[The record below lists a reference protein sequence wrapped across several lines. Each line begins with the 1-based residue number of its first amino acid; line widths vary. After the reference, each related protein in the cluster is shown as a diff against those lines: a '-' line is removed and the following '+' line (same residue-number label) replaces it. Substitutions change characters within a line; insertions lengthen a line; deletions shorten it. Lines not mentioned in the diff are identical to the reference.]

1 MPDLFPLAAMN
12 ATMPAKSNT
21 GRRREAAFHM
31 RFVRTL
37 VLLAIAACATAD
49 VHADEFPARPIRIIV
64 TTSAGGMTDIA
75 ARILGQ
81 HIAERTGQ
89 SVIIDDRPGASG
101 NTALEAVAKADPDGY
116 TLAFAN
122 TGNVVVNPV
131 LYRHMT
137 FDPLADLVPVGPLGT
152 VPLFL
157 VTNSFVPS
165 ADLED
170 FIAYLRA
177 HPDKVSYAAAGAG
190 TTPDLTAHEF
200 ARRVGLS
207 LVSVPFHGTEPAVTA
222 LLGNDVQF
230 TFVAMGPHMELMRQG
245 KLRVLAAATAQRAS
259 FLPDVPTFGEQGLS
273 GLETTTWYALFAPRG
288 TPQPIVDQLNS
299 YVRETLDDDS
309 TKQKLEASFIEPL
322 VLTHESFA
330 DLVRTD
336 AAKWQRIVRDVG
348 MILD

>member
-1 MPDLFPLAAMN
+1 
-12 ATMPAKSNT
+12 
-21 GRRREAAFHM
+21 M
-31 RFVRTL
+31 RFVRAL
-37 VLLAIAACATAD
+37 VLLAIAVCAPAD
-49 VHADEFPARPIRIIV
+49 LRADEFPSRPIRIIV
-64 TTSAGGMTDIA
+64 TSAAGNTTDVA

-101 NTALEAVAKADPDGY
+101 NIAMEAVAKADPNGY
-116 TLAFAN
+116 TLGFAN

-137 FDPLADLVPVGPLGT
+137 FDPMADLVPVGPVGT

-165 ADLED
+165 ANLED
-170 FIAYLRA
+170 FVAYARA
-177 HPDKVSYAAAGAG
+177 HPDKVSYAAAGTG

-200 ARRVGLS
+200 ARRVGVS
-207 LVSVPFHGTEPAVTA
+207 LVSVPFHGTEPAMTA

-230 TFVAMGPHMELMRQG
+230 TFVSMGPHMELMRQG

-259 FLPDVPTFGEQGLS
+259 YLPDVPTFGEQGFP
-273 GLETTTWYALFAPRG
+273 GLETTAWFAMFAPRG
-288 TPQPIVDQLNS
+288 TPQPIIDQLNS
-299 YVRETLDDDS
+299 YGREMLVDEMS
-309 TKQKLEASFIEPL
+309 KQKLEASFMQPL
-322 VLTHESFA
+322 ALTPGSFA

-348 MILD
+348 IILD